1 MVQLLASRFA
11 AVRLKG
17 LSVAFLF
24 CFGLLILQPATMHAQ
39 TSGDSGPVVGKVAPG
54 QNAGVVEG
62 TTESV
67 LNYAANVI
75 FPLLTVA
82 FLASVVV
89 CIKIGR
95 GWIVSV
101 VCAGLC
107 LLLSGL
113 TRLLEFHVQQGA
125 AGIH

>member
-1 MVQLLASRFA
+1 MFQLLASRLA

-17 LSVAFLF
+17 LSAAVLF
-24 CFGLLILQPATMHAQ
+24 CFGLLIAQPAVMHAQ
-39 TSGDSGPVVGKVAPG
+39 TSGDNGPVVGKVAPG
-54 QNAGVVEG
+54 QNAAVVEG

-67 LNYAANVI
+67 LNYLSNTL

-82 FLASVVV
+82 FLAAVIV
-89 CIKIGR
+89 CLRIGR
-95 GWIVSV
+95 GWLVSGI
-101 VCAGLC
+101 CAVAC

-113 TRLLEFHVQQGA
+113 TRLLEYHVQQGA